1 MTSSGS
7 ISTSHL
13 FPVTIKPVL
22 FFIIVALALSS
33 CNVAYIP
40 NKHNVPL
47 LEEKGDA
54 SVSIST
60 TNLQGAYA
68 FSDHVA
74 VITNLY
80 FRENNWD
87 DIPDTNNTITSD
99 YHSNRFLAEA
109 GLGYFKQL
117 GNEGVFE
124 IYGGGGI
131 GNLGFEQIE
140 YNSSLDRTYQATIS
154 KAFIQPDIGFQ
165 TEYFDL
171 VFSTRFSYLGFHNVD
186 TSNYNLRSLEQDKL
200 YNLDK
205 QAFFFLEPALTLK
218 FGYKFINAY
227 TQAIVATKLNPQRL
241 NYRNFGVNM
250 GIELDLGE
258 IIYKL

>member
-1 MTSSGS
+1 MCTCKVKLIPDLNATS
-7 ISTSHL
+7 
-13 FPVTIKPVL
+13 IKL
-22 FFIIVALALSS
+22 IFIGFIIALSS
-33 CNVAYIP
+33 CQVAYIP

-68 FSDHVA
+68 FSDQLA
-74 VITNLY
+74 VTTNLY
-80 FRENNWD
+80 FRENSWEN
-87 DIPDTNNTITSD
+87 IPDSTQSIPTD
-99 YHSNRFLAEA
+99 YQSNRFLAEA

-117 GNEGVFE
+117 GSEGIFE

-140 YNSSLDRTYQATIS
+140 YNSIHDRTYNATIS
-154 KAFIQPDIGFQ
+154 KAFIQPDIGFK

-171 VFSTRFSYLGFHNVD
+171 VFSTRFSYLRFHNVD
-186 TSNYNLRSLEQDKL
+186 TTNYNIRTLEEDDL

-205 QAFFFLEPALTLK
+205 HAFFFLEPALTFK

-227 TQAIVATKLNPQRL
+227 TQAIVATKLNPQRI
-241 NYRNFGVNM
+241 NYRNFGVNV

-258 IIYKL
+258 IIYNL